1 MYKIY
6 DMRLVTPILIC
17 SAIILIGCNST
28 TTDTTSPY
36 AEVTAFT
43 FAADTAN
50 PGPAKATYKI
60 EQRTDT
66 GLIYNTDSIAYGSTL
81 TRVIPQATY
90 KSTPATAQLIFPD
103 TTVSLTGTDT
113 LDFSIDPIYL
123 YVKSSDLEHEK
134 WYRISLTV
142 HQQDPDLYV
151 WQKLTAQIF
160 EPQSCECKGFYI
172 NDKLILFVNN
182 GLETQLFQSTDGT
195 TWQTL
200 TTPSGLPTPCRV
212 RDILQHND
220 TLYYADNDILYSS
233 TDVTNWTTQ
242 DYSTQTFSLV
252 NMLVVFDDYAWGI
265 VRDRTTSQLQLG
277 YIHQGSMQPADSICG
292 LTNDILPADFPVNDF
307 AALPFSSASE
317 RPRAMIVGGRTDK
330 GAPVNT
336 RWNIEK
342 DVNGTY
348 RIKNFTIEQPNFHTL
363 TGMSIIQYDTHLIMF
378 GGIDNDLEWRSDM
391 LFSDDE
397 GMHWYTP
404 DTAHNKL
411 PETYQTRQKQTVL
424 LDTEHNIYLIGGQS
438 MTETFSDVY
447 RGYLNSLK
455 W

>member
-1 MYKIY
+1 
-6 DMRLVTPILIC
+6 MRRITPIIIC
-17 SAIILIGCNST
+17 STIILIGCKST

-66 GLIYNTDSIAYGSTL
+66 GLIYNTDSIMYGSTL
-81 TRVIPQATY
+81 TRVIPKVTY

-103 TTVSLTGTDT
+103 TAVFITGTDT
-113 LDFSIDPIYL
+113 LDFSKEPIYL
-123 YVKSSDLEHEK
+123 YVKSSDLTNEK
-134 WYRISLTV
+134 WYRITLTV

-151 WQKLTAQIF
+151 WEELTAQIF
-160 EPQSCECKGFYI
+160 EPQNCESKGFYI
-172 NDKLILFVNN
+172 NNRLTLFVNN
-182 GLETQLFQSTDGT
+182 GLETQLYQSTDGT

-212 RDILQHND
+212 RDILQHGD
-220 TLYYADNDILYSS
+220 TLYYADNDKLYMS
-233 TDVTNWTTQ
+233 TDITNWTAQ
-242 DYSTQTFSLV
+242 DYSTQDFSLV
-252 NMLVVFDDYAWGI
+252 NMLVVFDGYAWGI
-265 VRDRTTSQLQLG
+265 LRDKTTKQLQLG
-277 YIHQGSMQPADSICG
+277 YMQQGKMQPSDSING
-292 LTNDILPADFPVNDF
+292 LEKNMLPATFPVNDF
-307 AALPFSSASE
+307 AALSFSGASE

-330 GAPVNT
+330 GVPVNT

-342 DVNGTY
+342 DIYGTY

-397 GMHWYTP
+397 GMHWYSP

-411 PETYQTRQKQTVL
+411 PDTYQTRQKQTVL

-447 RGYLNSLK
+447 RGYLNSIK